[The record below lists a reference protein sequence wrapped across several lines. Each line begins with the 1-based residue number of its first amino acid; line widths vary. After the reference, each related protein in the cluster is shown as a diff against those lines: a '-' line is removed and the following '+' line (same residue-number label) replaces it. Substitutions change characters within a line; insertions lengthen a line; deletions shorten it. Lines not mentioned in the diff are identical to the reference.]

1 MAVTRMPETDRQT
14 PGISNQ
20 QGVKGWAVGGRY
32 GFNVVERYAYTLHRI
47 TGLALL
53 CYLIPHLFVTG
64 QRLRGAAVWEPL
76 RGFLGQP
83 LFHFL
88 EFLVFMAFAYH
99 VLNGA
104 RLVVT
109 ELGFCLGKPR
119 RPVYPHV
126 SCVQRQRPLFLG
138 MMALAFLV
146 CVAGFVEFFF
156 LH

>member
-1 MAVTRMPETDRQT
+1 MPETDRQT
-14 PGISNQ
+14 SGLDNR

-32 GFNVVERYAYTLHRI
+32 GYNVVERYAYTLHRI

-53 CYLIPHLFVTG
+53 LYLIPHLIVTG
-64 QRLRGAAVWEPL
+64 QRLRGEKPWESL
-76 RGFLGQP
+76 MFLLGQP
-83 LFHFL
+83 IFHFL

-99 VLNGA
+99 LLNGA
-104 RLVVT
+104 RLVLT

-126 SCVQRQRPLFLG
+126 SCVQHQRPLFLG
-138 MMALAFLV
+138 VMGLAFIV
-146 CVAGFVEFFF
+146 CVAGFVDFFI